1 MLQSRVL
8 QDQLLQ
14 ALLQPDECVISYLS
28 ENYFIFDVQLSV
40 EKPDGGVF
48 DDQLGDL
55 VGPEYVPVQ
64 LLHIAIH
71 NGQVL
76 DLAPCPVGVINRI
89 GVKRKKCSKDEIFGK
104 PSQSNCHAS

>member
-14 ALLQPDECVISYLS
+14 ALLQADECVIFYLS
-28 ENYFIFDVQLSV
+28 EDHFIFEFEVQLSV
-40 EKPDGGVF
+40 EKKPDGCVF

-55 VGPEYVPVQ
+55 VGPEYVPIQ
-64 LLHIAIH
+64 LLHVAIH

-76 DLAPCPVGVINRI
+76 YFPSCPEEE
-89 GVKRKKCSKDEIFGK
+89 KE
-104 PSQSNCHAS
+104 